1 MSHLLACTPTIAI
14 EAARRILGGEHSP
27 GFETRA
33 RMFGAGFAQA
43 AEGTRIID
51 LGEPT
56 R

>member
-1 MSHLLACTPTIAI
+1 MSRVLACTPTIAV
-14 EAARRILGGEHSP
+14 EAARRILGGQHSP

-33 RMFGAGFAQA
+33 RMSGAGFAQA

-51 LGEPT
+51 LGEST

>member
-1 MSHLLACTPTIAI
+1 MNRLLACTPTIAV

-27 GFETRA
+27 GFETPA

-43 AEGTRIID
+43 ADGTRIID
-51 LGEPT
+51 LGEST